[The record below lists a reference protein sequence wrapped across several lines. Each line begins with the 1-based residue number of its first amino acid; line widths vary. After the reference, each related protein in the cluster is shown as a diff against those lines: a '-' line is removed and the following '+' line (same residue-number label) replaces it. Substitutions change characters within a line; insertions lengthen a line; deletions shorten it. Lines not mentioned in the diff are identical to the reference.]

1 MALKNANSLSG
12 VWLGLILVLVVHTLA
27 ENTPSEEETEAE
39 SSHINYDSQS
49 NDDFR
54 FSKEDFDNY
63 FEKDVNQPNIE
74 DISEAAGGLGNES
87 LENADGVDATT
98 TAKTVSNFTTL
109 RHNETIPTIAT
120 IDFENNLTI
129 TDNEKTAVEGVRE
142 VSRVESSQAQSNA
155 TTDKV
160 IVEVS
165 KEELDS
171 GGEGQSESAHR
182 EFEFAEEHDDFDE
195 HTSSE
200 FDEATTPSS
209 ALLNASSLRLPD
221 NLHKHVEQF
230 DIENSD
236 EDEEADGNDTHSLMN
251 DTNVNYRLDF
261 KYGTKRFPEND
272 TRKPNGD
279 NGEGLTSEPKHEVEI
294 FKNVTYPSVLRIS
307 EDPNNATVIDD
318 TTPNYSSSKPK
329 ARTISI
335 SGDNDVSTKNSKN
348 FNHTRPDQAASDTIM
363 RISPKKSVPTE
374 KPTKLKPYP
383 YLTSESTSINYE
395 LVTDLPNK
403 TEVSTEEIAAY
414 KNTIDRQKSDD
425 KIIVT
430 EPSVLVDNSIE
441 KFKPVHEKRS
451 GTLPRVNSTLGT
463 SAAATAWSAP
473 TTENSMLKNATD
485 VTEEAQTTVSQ
496 SRHRNQTGN
505 DVPQSNMNISVTTE
519 EPSTILSE
527 VTENNIENVIGKV
540 NGTNNPTVS
549 TPITKKLIDH
559 HEATKNNSELVGSE
573 VLNFTEK
580 IETVTSG
587 SSTSNEI
594 QTITEK
600 SKITPIQ
607 RIDDVPSSTET
618 YPVNAT
624 NDADKSKSKD
634 GITASLPMF
643 TFTTTKIVQES
654 SSEIPVFESNGTRPI
669 EENVA
674 NVSHPRTISQSYG
687 STKDIA
693 ESKDDQ
699 TTTIQ
704 YKFVSLTDGE
714 KTTTPFPSD
723 DVSPE
728 SVTVTNSLNET
739 SKTMEPPSSEENSTF
754 TNLFNNISVTTVSQ
768 ETTESV
774 VTDDSTDENPTSLST
789 MIETVKPD
797 NVNSS
802 TTIVF
807 PDTTTS
813 NTKFDVTTTEDLPNT
828 TNSPVSETGF
838 TTGTKANTD
847 ATISPTFGANTFNG
861 RIEETTT
868 AQNENPEETT
878 TTMMPV
884 TVTVIEETTTA
895 SNSEVI
901 VSTES
906 TSTSEIP
913 TTVTLITTLIPETGQ
928 QFPNSSNNAIAV
940 VAVSSVALI
949 CLVLLAGLLF
959 IMRKRQTRFNNV
971 QRCRPLTL
979 EAYRVGGVSAY
990 NSMRRKD
997 RTRDSKRSY
1006 GNPAFE
1012 DSSVTPSHP
1021 LNFAGLSSFCNDL
1034 NAINEEFAGI
1044 PQVSA
1049 RIDELPAGAEVKN
1062 RYANVVPLPETRVP
1076 LQKIN
1081 NEPLTEYINASY
1093 VRGPKNATKYYIA
1106 CQAPIES
1113 TVADF
1118 WRMIWEQQSK
1128 VIIMLTD
1135 IVENG
1140 VEKCVDYIPP
1150 SEVTDCHRLY
1160 GDYQVTLKKHEAKEK
1175 YAISTLHLKN
1185 LENNTYR
1192 EVSHIWYLWPT
1203 NGVPSDAT
1211 GLIAILLEARALQ
1224 RGAPGPIVVH
1234 CSPGTGR
1241 TGTLIALDLGIR
1253 QYEITRTVDVP
1264 RVVYTIRRD
1273 RAGAVQTKEQYA
1285 FIYKGLNLYAAKLAG
1300 GALESM

>member
-1 MALKNANSLSG
+1 MAFKNANSLSG

-39 SSHINYDSQS
+39 SSLFNYDSES
-49 NDDFR
+49 NDDSG
-54 FSKEDFDNY
+54 FSKEDPDKY
-63 FEKDVNQPNIE
+63 FEKHLDEPNIE
-74 DISEAAGGLGNES
+74 GSPEAAEASVNEP
-87 LENADGVDATT
+87 LEKADGVEAKTT
-98 TAKTVSNFTTL
+98 VKTVSSSTTIQ
-109 RHNETIPTIAT
+109 HNETLPTIAT
-120 IDFENNLTI
+120 IDFEKHLTI
-129 TDNEKTAVEGVRE
+129 SDNQKTVLERVRE
-142 VSRVESSQAQSNA
+142 ASKVESSQVQSNRTA
-155 TTDKV
+155 NKV
-160 IVEVS
+160 T
-165 KEELDS
+165 EEISNEAVDNS
-171 GGEGQSESAHR
+171 SERRTNSAPQ
-182 EFEFAEEHDDFDE
+182 EFEFTEEHDDFDE

-200 FDEATTPSS
+200 FAEATTPSS
-209 ALLNASSLRLPD
+209 TLLNASSLRVPD
-221 NLHKHVEQF
+221 DLHKHAEQF
-230 DIENSD
+230 DIENSE
-236 EDEEADGNDTHSLMN
+236 EDEKADGNRTHSLIN

-261 KYGTKRFPEND
+261 KNSTKRFRGNESRTPS
-272 TRKPNGD
+272 GD
-279 NGEGLTSEPKHEVEI
+279 NGEGLPSEPKQEVEI

-307 EDPNNATVIDD
+307 EDPNNGTAIED

-335 SGDNDVSTKNSKN
+335 SGDNDVSKKNSKN
-348 FNHTRPDQAASDTIM
+348 FNHTRLGQATSDTIM
-363 RISPKKSVPTE
+363 RISPKKSIPTE
-374 KPTKLKPYP
+374 KPTKLKPLP
-383 YLTSESTSINYE
+383 YLTLESTSINYE
-395 LVTDLPNK
+395 LVADLPNK
-403 TEVSTEEIAAY
+403 TEVSTEDITPY
-414 KNTIDRQKSDD
+414 RNTIDRQKSDD

-441 KFKPVHEKRS
+441 KFKPVNGKRS
-451 GTLPRVNSTLGT
+451 SLRVNSTLGT
-463 SAAATAWSAP
+463 SAAVTAWSAP
-473 TTENSMLKNATD
+473 TTASTALKNETD
-485 VTEEAQTTVSQ
+485 VTEEAQTNVSE

-505 DVPQSNMNISVTTE
+505 DVPQTNLNVSVTTE
-519 EPSTILSE
+519 GSSTILYE

-540 NGTNNPTVS
+540 NGTNNLTVS
-549 TPITKKLIDH
+549 TSTPTTKKSIHH
-559 HEATKNNSELVGSE
+559 HEAVENTSKYVGSE
-573 VLNFTEK
+573 VSNFTEK
-580 IETVTSG
+580 IKTVTSD

-594 QTITEK
+594 QTITEE
-600 SKITPIQ
+600 SKITPIEFNEK
-607 RIDDVPSSTET
+607 VSSSIET
-618 YPVNAT
+618 YPVNTT
-624 NDADKSKSKD
+624 NEADESKSED
-634 GITASLPMF
+634 GITASLPMV
-643 TFTTTKIVQES
+643 TSTTTKVVQES
-654 SSEIPVFESNGTRPI
+654 SSEIPVLESNGTRPI

-674 NVSHPRTISQSYG
+674 NVSDLRTMSQSYG
-687 STKDIA
+687 TTRDIT
-693 ESKDDQ
+693 ELKGNQ

-704 YKFVSLTDGE
+704 YEFVSLMDVETN
-714 KTTTPFPSD
+714 TTPVPNNEAS
-723 DVSPE
+723 SE
-728 SVTVTNSLNET
+728 NVTVTNSLNET
-739 SKTMEPPSSEENSTF
+739 SETMEPPSSAEISTF
-754 TNLFNNISVTTVSQ
+754 TNVFNNISTTTVSQ

-774 VTDDSTDENPTSLST
+774 VTDDSTDTNPTTLST

-797 NVNSS
+797 NVNLS

-807 PDTTTS
+807 PDTTTP
-813 NTKFDVTTTEDLPNT
+813 NTKFEVTTNEDLPNT
-828 TNSPVSETGF
+828 TNSPVSENGF
-838 TTGTKANTD
+838 TTGTKAYTD
-847 ATISPTFGANTFNG
+847 ATISPTLRANTFNG

-868 AQNENPEETT
+868 AQSDNPEETT

-884 TVTVIEETTTA
+884 TVTVIEETTMGLTG
-895 SNSEVI
+895 EVI

-913 TTVTLITTLIPETGQ
+913 TTVTLITTIITETTQ
-928 QFPNSSNNAIAV
+928 QYPNSSNNAIAV
-940 VAVSSVALI
+940 VAVSSVAFI

-1285 FIYKGLNLYAAKLAG
+1285 FVYKGLNLYAAKLAG

>member
-1 MALKNANSLSG
+1 MAFKNANSLSG

-39 SSHINYDSQS
+39 SSLFNYDSES
-49 NDDFR
+49 NDDSG
-54 FSKEDFDNY
+54 FSKEDPDKY
-63 FEKDVNQPNIE
+63 FEKHLDEPNIE
-74 DISEAAGGLGNES
+74 GSPEAAEASVNEP
-87 LENADGVDATT
+87 LEKADGVEAKTT
-98 TAKTVSNFTTL
+98 VKTVSSSTTIQ
-109 RHNETIPTIAT
+109 HNETLPTIAT
-120 IDFENNLTI
+120 IDFEKHLTI
-129 TDNEKTAVEGVRE
+129 SDNQKTVLERVRE
-142 VSRVESSQAQSNA
+142 ASKVESSQVQSNRTA
-155 TTDKV
+155 NKV
-160 IVEVS
+160 T
-165 KEELDS
+165 EEISNEAVDNS
-171 GGEGQSESAHR
+171 SERRTNSAPQ
-182 EFEFAEEHDDFDE
+182 EFEFTEEHDDFDE

-200 FDEATTPSS
+200 FAEATTPSS
-209 ALLNASSLRLPD
+209 TLLNASSLRVPD
-221 NLHKHVEQF
+221 DLHKHAEQF
-230 DIENSD
+230 DIENSE
-236 EDEEADGNDTHSLMN
+236 EDEKADGNRTHSLIN

-261 KYGTKRFPEND
+261 KNSTKRFRGNESRTPS
-272 TRKPNGD
+272 GD
-279 NGEGLTSEPKHEVEI
+279 NGEGLPSEPKQEVEI

-307 EDPNNATVIDD
+307 EDPNNGTAIED

-335 SGDNDVSTKNSKN
+335 S
-348 FNHTRPDQAASDTIM
+348 
-363 RISPKKSVPTE
+363 
-374 KPTKLKPYP
+374 
-383 YLTSESTSINYE
+383 
-395 LVTDLPNK
+395 DLPNK
-403 TEVSTEEIAAY
+403 TEVSTEDITPY
-414 KNTIDRQKSDD
+414 RNTIDRQKSDD

-441 KFKPVHEKRS
+441 KFKPVNGKRS
-451 GTLPRVNSTLGT
+451 SLRVNSTLGT
-463 SAAATAWSAP
+463 SAAVTAWSAP
-473 TTENSMLKNATD
+473 TTASTALKNETD
-485 VTEEAQTTVSQ
+485 VTEEAQTNVSE

-505 DVPQSNMNISVTTE
+505 DVPQTNLNVSVTTE
-519 EPSTILSE
+519 GSSTILYE

-540 NGTNNPTVS
+540 NGTNNLTVS
-549 TPITKKLIDH
+549 TSTPTTKKSIHH
-559 HEATKNNSELVGSE
+559 HEAVENTSKYVGSE
-573 VLNFTEK
+573 VSNFTEK
-580 IETVTSG
+580 IKTVTSD

-594 QTITEK
+594 QTITEE
-600 SKITPIQ
+600 SKITPIEFNEK
-607 RIDDVPSSTET
+607 VSSSIET
-618 YPVNAT
+618 YPVNTT
-624 NDADKSKSKD
+624 NEADESKSED
-634 GITASLPMF
+634 GITASLPMV
-643 TFTTTKIVQES
+643 TSTTTKVVQES
-654 SSEIPVFESNGTRPI
+654 SSEIPVLESNGTRPI

-674 NVSHPRTISQSYG
+674 NVSDLRTMSQSYG
-687 STKDIA
+687 TTRDIT
-693 ESKDDQ
+693 ELKGNQ

-704 YKFVSLTDGE
+704 YEFVSLMDVETN
-714 KTTTPFPSD
+714 TTPVPNNEAS
-723 DVSPE
+723 SE
-728 SVTVTNSLNET
+728 NVTVTNSLNET
-739 SKTMEPPSSEENSTF
+739 SETMEPPSSAEISTF
-754 TNLFNNISVTTVSQ
+754 TNVFNNISTTTVSQ

-774 VTDDSTDENPTSLST
+774 VTDDSTDTNPTTLST

-797 NVNSS
+797 NVNLS

-807 PDTTTS
+807 PDTTTP
-813 NTKFDVTTTEDLPNT
+813 NTKFEVTTNEDLPNT
-828 TNSPVSETGF
+828 TNSPVSENGF
-838 TTGTKANTD
+838 TTGTKAYTD
-847 ATISPTFGANTFNG
+847 ATISPTLRANTFNG

-868 AQNENPEETT
+868 AQSDNPEETT

-884 TVTVIEETTTA
+884 TVTVIEETTMGLTG
-895 SNSEVI
+895 EVI

-913 TTVTLITTLIPETGQ
+913 TTVTLITTIITETTQ
-928 QFPNSSNNAIAV
+928 QYPNSSNNAIAV
-940 VAVSSVALI
+940 VAVSSVAFI

-1285 FIYKGLNLYAAKLAG
+1285 FVYKGLNLYAAKLAG